1 MKELEQSL
9 LGTIL
14 KAEINDGCNALLNE
28 AKESGINADFFTSH
42 DTRTMWETMCKLDS
56 KGRNPWHDVPVH
68 GYVQGSEGTRC

>member
-42 DTRTMWETMCKLDS
+42 DTRTMW
-56 KGRNPWHDVPVH
+56 
-68 GYVQGSEGTRC
+68 